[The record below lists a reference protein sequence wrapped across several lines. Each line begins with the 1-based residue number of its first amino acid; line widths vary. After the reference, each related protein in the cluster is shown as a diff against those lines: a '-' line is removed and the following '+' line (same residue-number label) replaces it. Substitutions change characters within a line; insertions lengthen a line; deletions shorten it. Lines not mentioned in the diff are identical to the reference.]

1 MACGVKA
8 RAATSRL
15 GYAGRKRRMV
25 VSECA
30 VQLLMVAVS
39 FSARGTMSARM

>member
-15 GYAGRKRRMV
+15 GYAWRKRKMV
-25 VSECA
+25 VSDCA
-30 VQLLMVAVS
+30 VQLLMVAIS
-39 FSARGTMSARM
+39 LSARGTMSISM